1 MIVESYLVSKK
12 LVKQMRKCFKTWE
25 DPRLEFNSSKY
36 DGIEMVV
43 VNKGDIWSPD
53 FSNLDR

>member
-1 MIVESYLVSKK
+1 
-12 LVKQMRKCFKTWE
+12 MRKCFKTWE